1 MKKNIV
7 LLGVFFVMLF
17 SCTSKVAEVKN
28 ISVDEL
34 QVLLK
39 DNEAIQLVDVR
50 TPTECAE
57 GTISNALEINVT
69 ADGFESI
76 ALKKLD
82 KTKPVYLY
90 CRSGGRSKIASELL
104 LKKGFETYNVLGGYN
119 AWKQKKK

>member
-7 LLGVFFVMLF
+7 FLGVFFVMLF

-34 QVLLK
+34 QMLLK

-76 ALKKLD
+76 ALKKID